1 MFRSG
6 KGHFHQEVAMESALT
21 LRKTAPPELSD
32 ESLAIHHVS
41 VLEVEFGHGALS
53 TMQRAMKEVAAQ
65 TGVSYDDVMHRLNGH
80 MYWVESTGT
89 LLCVI
94 PLPDN
99 DLYLEIPEDFWR
111 IRERSYATH

>member
-1 MFRSG
+1 
-6 KGHFHQEVAMESALT
+6 MESALT

-41 VLEVEFGHGALS
+41 VLEVEIGHGAMS
-53 TMQRAMKEVAAQ
+53 TMRRAMKEVAAQ
-65 TGVSYDDVMHRLNGH
+65 TGVSFDDVMHSLSGH
-80 MYWVESTGT
+80 MYWVESTGM

-94 PLPDN
+94 PLPEN

-111 IRERSYATH
+111 IRELSQATH